1 MLVPRRRGGT
11 PLGRR
16 VRLAWQS
23 GWPGLAD
30 WKGKQTV
37 ERASQPVVRSLAA
50 RLGAGGLSAK
60 TRAAAAVEAE
70 AMG

>member
-1 MLVPRRRGGT
+1 
-11 PLGRR
+11 
-16 VRLAWQS
+16 
-23 GWPGLAD
+23 
-30 WKGKQTV
+30 V